1 MPIRTCSLTSRTS
14 KTRPYATRL
23 DQIHVFPRCKIYM
36 SSYSAVA
43 CPEGKDRGIAAPN
56 LLQIFKTYSKLIR
69 TVFVYRYTASVG
81 YFIFACMNVHRESK
95 KTRHQTLGHNFTNYY
110 TIFKIFSL
118 ADSVVNLQQT
128 PV

>member
-1 MPIRTCSLTSRTS
+1 VPIRTCSLTSRTS

-43 CPEGKDRGIAAPN
+43 CPEGKDKGIAPPN

-81 YFIFACMNVHRESK
+81 YFIFARMNVHRESK
-95 KTRHQTLGHNFTNYY
+95 KQDTKLLAITSPTIIRFSKFFHKQTR
-110 TIFKIFSL
+110 
-118 ADSVVNLQQT
+118 
-128 PV
+128 